1 MIQVFTALAPVVA
14 LIALGHQMR
23 SRRWVDDAFW
33 PPAEWATFHLFL
45 PALLVASLARA
56 RLEGLPVGTIFA
68 VEAGIVLAMAS
79 AAGLAAGRL
88 ARAPWFLNG
97 PAFTS
102 LFQCVIRPNT
112 YVALAVG
119 AGLWG
124 SQGVALIAVCT
135 AAVIPLVNLLST
147 LAMLHW
153 ARSGERM
160 RWREAVLPV
169 ITNPLILSCAVGA
182 AVNVSGLRLP
192 SVAASVLD
200 ILAGASLPLALL
212 SIGAG
217 IRLDSLRRPGP
228 PVWLAVAA
236 KMLVLPLLAFGALKL
251 AGLSGI
257 ALAACGVYAALPAS
271 PASYVTARRMGG
283 DAPLV
288 ATMLS
293 AQTIAGAL
301 ILPLWLM
308 LLGAG

>member
-1 MIQVFTALAPVVA
+1 MIQVLSALAPIIA
-14 LIALGHQMR
+14 LIILGHQMR
-23 SRRWVDDAFW
+23 SRGWVDDAFW
-33 PPAEWATFHLFL
+33 APAEWATFHLFL

-68 VEAGIVLAMAS
+68 VEAGLVVVMA
-79 AAGLAAGRL
+79 ATAGLAARRL
-88 ARAPWFLNG
+88 EQPPWSLDG

-153 ARSGERM
+153 ARTDGRLG
-160 RWREAVLPV
+160 WREAVLPV

-182 AVNVSGLRLP
+182 AINLSGLRLP
-192 SVAASVLD
+192 PVAASILD
-200 ILAGASLPLALL
+200 ILGGASLPLALL
-212 SIGAG
+212 AIGAG
-217 IRLDSLRRPGP
+217 IRLESLRQPAP
-228 PVWLAVAA
+228 SVWLAIAA
-236 KMLVLPLLAFGALKL
+236 KMVVLPLLAYGALKA
-251 AGLSGI
+251 AGLGGAI
-257 ALAACGVYAALPAS
+257 LGACGIYAALPAS

-283 DAPLV
+283 DAALV

-293 AQTIAGAL
+293 AQTIAGAV

-308 LLGAG
+308 VLGAG

>member
-1 MIQVFTALAPVVA
+1 MIQVLAALAPIVA

-68 VEAGIVLAMAS
+68 VEAGIVLTMAS
-79 AAGLAAGRL
+79 AACLAAGRL
-88 ARAPWFLNG
+88 AQAPWSLNG

-102 LFQCVIRPNT
+102 LFQCAIRPNT

-153 ARSGERM
+153 ARSGKRM
-160 RWREAVLPV
+160 GWREAVLPV
-169 ITNPLILSCAVGA
+169 VTNPLILSCAVGA
-182 AVNVSGLRLP
+182 AINVSGLRLP
-192 SVAASVLD
+192 SVAASILD

-217 IRLDSLRRPGP
+217 IRLDSLRRPNP
-228 PVWLAVAA
+228 SVWLAVAA
-236 KMLVLPLLAFGALKL
+236 KMFVLPVLAFGALKL
-251 AGLSGI
+251 AGLGGI
-257 ALAACGVYAALPAS
+257 ALAACGIYAALPAS

-293 AQTIAGAL
+293 AQTIAGAV